1 MESSTTLPLG
11 GPFSPGQEQHR
22 DSPASSSSTAT
33 DPPPGSTPASAN
45 TPDFWSPSAVWTL
58 DDFVL
63 DPGYIPFQEELRSLI
78 FKTAATAAPTREV
91 TPDEGP
97 SIGEAEHSHSVL
109 PTANQEPPAAGNSE
123 VSRARFMNFRD
134 PGIPDDITELQRQ
147 ISLILSRG
155 RHLEYLANYVSEI
168 APWLDMFDSE
178 RAFGI
183 QVPVLARSSPALLY
197 SILALSARHMERK
210 VARARRGRNAV
221 GGRSSTA
228 TRLSFDSLELYQEAI
243 RLVGPLLEA
252 RDPAVVPVCTLL
264 CVTEMMSASA
274 QDWRRHLEG
283 CAALF
288 EAFGVH
294 GFTGGLP
301 QAVFWC
307 YARMDLCGALI
318 SDGTE
323 DTLVPIDR
331 WLPPATEPQ
340 DAGDIFRNSGS
351 PDMYANYSVFLCS
364 KACGLIAARTRY
376 VELGVTN
383 GCTDQVFKAR
393 WLSLWRDLQA
403 WFDQRP
409 LEMRPIQTIET
420 SPFPRI
426 LFTHWAAISSNQLYH
441 TACILLLGLL
451 PRSLGPDQRPRGLAG
466 SPIYHVKRVCGIS
479 QTNPH
484 HGCLNNAVQPLWIAG
499 RLLTHPTEHSVVLR
513 LLRDIEATTG
523 WGTCWRIPDLEA
535 AWGYRSGRSQNPSRP
550 RKVPYAAD

>member
-1 MESSTTLPLG
+1 MPSPTLPLG
-11 GPFSPGQEQHR
+11 GPFSPGHEQHR
-22 DSPASSSSTAT
+22 DSPATSSSTAT
-33 DPPPGSTPASAN
+33 APPGSTPASAN
-45 TPDFWSPSAVWTL
+45 ATDFWSPSAVWTL

-63 DPGYIPFQEELRSLI
+63 DPGYLPFQEELRSLI
-78 FKTAATAAPTREV
+78 FRTAATAAPTREP
-91 TPDEGP
+91 TPDGGP
-97 SIGEAEHSHSVL
+97 SIGEGERSHTVL
-109 PTANQEPPAAGNSE
+109 PSADHKSQASP
-123 VSRARFMNFRD
+123 ARFLHLHD
-134 PGIPDDITELQRQ
+134 PIIADDIAELQRQ
-147 ISLILSRG
+147 TSVILSQG
-155 RHLEYLANYVSEI
+155 RHIEYLANYVSEI

-210 VARARRGRNAV
+210 AARARRGRDAV
-221 GGRSSTA
+221 GGRSNTST
-228 TRLSFDSLELYQEAI
+228 RHSFDSLELYQEAI
-243 RLVGPLLEA
+243 RLVGPLLET
-252 RDPAVVPVCTLL
+252 RDPAVVPVCTVL

-318 SDGTE
+318 SGGTE
-323 DTLVPIDR
+323 DTLVPLDR
-331 WLPPATEPQ
+331 WLPPDAGLQE
-340 DAGDIFRNSGS
+340 AGDIFRNSGS

-364 KACGLIAARTRY
+364 KVCGLLAARTQY
-376 VELGVTN
+376 VELGVAN
-383 GCTDQVFKAR
+383 GCTDQAFKAR

-409 LEMRPIQTIET
+409 LEMCPIQTIET

-426 LFTHWAAISSNQLYH
+426 LFIHWGAISSNQLYH

-451 PRSLGPDQRPRGLAG
+451 PRSLNPDQRPTGLAG
-466 SPIYHVKRVCGIS
+466 SPIYHAKRVCGIS

-499 RLLTHPTEHSVVLR
+499 RLLSHPTEHSVVVR

-523 WGTCWRIPDLEA
+523 WGTSWRIPDLEA
-535 AWGYRSGRSQNPSRP
+535 AWGYGGGRCQNYGQPC
-550 RKVPYAAD
+550 KVLSAAG